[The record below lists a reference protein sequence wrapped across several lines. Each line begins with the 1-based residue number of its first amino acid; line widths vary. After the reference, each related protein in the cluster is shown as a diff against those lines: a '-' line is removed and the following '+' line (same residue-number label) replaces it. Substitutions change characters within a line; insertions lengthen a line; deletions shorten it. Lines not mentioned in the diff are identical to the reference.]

1 MKNTNKFY
9 DNRIVQKPWGYEYT
23 IFRNSNRVGITFL
36 NINYKHKTSLHC
48 HPKKKTG
55 FIILKGEASVQLG
68 LYSSNIK
75 KYRSPSRLVIRP
87 GLFHSIK
94 AISKQGVCA
103 LEFET
108 PVNKKDLVRFKDEYG
123 RQSKPYEGIKYT
135 KKIGSKL
142 IKFKKP
148 QKGKSQ
154 KYTFNN
160 LEISLGIYSEFKS
173 LIKKNDKTISAIL
186 NGKIVDKMGQNV
198 ISHGEIVKTST
209 LKKLSEVFKIDKQLT
224 ILRVTKK
231 KIKKNKYF

>member
-1 MKNTNKFY
+1 MKNTDKFY
-9 DNRIVQKPWGYEYT
+9 DNRIVKKPWGYEYT
-23 IFRNSNRVGITFL
+23 IFRNANKVGITFL
-36 NINYKHKTSLHC
+36 NIKHKHKTSLHC

-55 FIILKGEASVQLG
+55 FIILKGEAAVQLG
-68 LYSSNIK
+68 LYNSNTK
-75 KYRSPSRLVIRP
+75 KYKAPSRLVIRP

-94 AISKQGVCA
+94 ALSKQGVCA

-123 RQSKPYEGIKYT
+123 RQYKPYEGIKYT
-135 KKIGSKL
+135 KKMGSQL

-148 QKGKSQ
+148 QKGKTQRYIFS
-154 KYTFNN
+154 N

-186 NGKIVDKMGQNV
+186 NGKIVDKMGQSV

-231 KIKKNKYF
+231 KN